1 MSFVRSFLIAFA
13 VALVVFVPIA
23 YFTVNYVVEEVENGI
38 AQTTEPSD
46 ENNGPALDGYE
57 IDATGR
63 LSLLLIVTA
72 PADTPVSLSADG
84 EAKSEIPQRT
94 IEFMTLVYYN
104 CDTRQVMITAFPGDM
119 MVQLQGV
126 QMSLTEGYTYMKSG
140 TYGLTDRYIAES
152 VTGCTGIPIDCYA
165 YIDRTDFERVADDMG
180 GLTVEFS
187 EAFSVYDRT
196 DGSTRFF
203 PRGVNQ
209 LTSADL
215 HSLLI
220 YDGYSSPST
229 KMQIIS
235 AVCKSVLDQESTT
248 ANYLKIESIWAKFY
262 PMYYEFDLGEYDS
275 VLDFAD
281 QMFTYRL
288 CTATIVSVK
297 GEYTRIGG
305 ENLFVVDYSTT
316 ISQMKQYSR

>member
-23 YFTVNYVVEEVENGI
+23 YFTVNYVVDEVENGL
-38 AQTTEPSD
+38 AQTTDPSD
-46 ENNGPALDGYE
+46 GNNGPSGDGYE

-63 LSLLLIVTA
+63 LSLLLVVTS
-72 PADTPVSLSADG
+72 PVDSPESPSAGG
-84 EAKSEIPQRT
+84 EGGTDIPQRM
-94 IEFMTLVYYN
+94 IDFMTLVYYN

-119 MVQLQGV
+119 MIQLQGV
-126 QMSLTEGYTYMKSG
+126 SMSVTEGYSYMKSG

-165 YIDRTDFERVADDMG
+165 YIDRTDFERVADEMG

-187 EAFSVYDRT
+187 EAFSVYDSS

-203 PRGVNQ
+203 PRGVN
-209 LTSADL
+209 LLSSADL

-220 YDGYSSPST
+220 YDGYSTAST

-235 AVCKSVLDQESTT
+235 AVCKSVLDQESST
-248 ANYLKIESIWAKFY
+248 ANYLNLESIWAKVY
-262 PMYYEFDLGEYDS
+262 PMYYEYDLGEYDS
-275 VLDFAD
+275 VRDLAD
-281 QMFTYRL
+281 RMFTYRL

-297 GEYTRIGG
+297 GEYTQING

-316 ISQMKQYSR
+316 ISQMKQFSR